1 MEINVIQFIGDVDT
15 HYTNASSYV
24 IIPKP
29 HFFQA
34 VKVYILVVAVLA
46 QSFTAMIAV
55 VAHVGAG
62 DRSIDR
68 DRRVLNSQTRG
79 LRGRFWVFFTYK
91 KIAGPN

>member
-1 MEINVIQFIGDVDT
+1 MEINLIQFIGDVDT

-29 HFFQA
+29 HFSSRE
-34 VKVYILVVAVLA
+34 VYILVVAVLA

-68 DRRVLNSQTRG
+68 DRRVFNSLTLG

-91 KIAGPN
+91 QIAGPN